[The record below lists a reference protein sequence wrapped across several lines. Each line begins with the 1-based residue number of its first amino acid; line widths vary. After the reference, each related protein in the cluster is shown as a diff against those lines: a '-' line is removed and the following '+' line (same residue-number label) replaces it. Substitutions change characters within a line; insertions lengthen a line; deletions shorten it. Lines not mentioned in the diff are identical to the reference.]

1 MVVRKQRVDLAVYI
15 LLNIWYNKNSS
26 AMILPGEHSG
36 RSTGTRCWCLIA
48 SLPMYLL
55 VVLMMYVD
63 GVSAGIDDP
72 DEYRQ
77 FVADMKADIKAG
89 RAASFSP
96 SNTGK

>member
-1 MVVRKQRVDLAVYI
+1 
-15 LLNIWYNKNSS
+15 
-26 AMILPGEHSG
+26 
-36 RSTGTRCWCLIA
+36 
-48 SLPMYLL
+48 
-55 VVLMMYVD
+55 MMYVD

-96 SNTGK
+96 SNTGKCTSTNSTSQS